1 MSQRGKFLTS
11 LLLFNGAVLTAAWG
25 IFERR
30 GSYSWGSKVEWFFI
44 SRDWEPIGVVLCVSC
59 LLTVG
64 IYLILDCFGKLP
76 PSNVDGLQTD
86 TTTDA
91 GDGK

>member
-44 SRDWEPIGVVLCVSC
+44 SRDWEPNWSRALR
-59 LLTVG
+59 
-64 IYLILDCFGKLP
+64 
-76 PSNVDGLQTD
+76 
-86 TTTDA
+86 
-91 GDGK
+91 